1 MCVINYLVSGTSR
14 LRMPM
19 CPGGVDSIGIR
30 WSGEVL
36 QGIISVR
43 EGLTAERVDR
53 TVSDEI
59 RELAEA
65 PRRTMG
71 WR

>member
-1 MCVINYLVSGTSR
+1 MCVINYLASGTPR
-14 LRMPM
+14 LWMPT
-19 CPGGVDSIGIR
+19 CPAGVDSIGIR

-43 EGLTAERVDR
+43 EGLTAERVGR
-53 TVSDEI
+53 TLSDEI

-65 PRRTMG
+65 PKRPMG